1 MAQFGSAPALG
12 AGGRKFESC
21 HPDQNS
27 LKNRLNRRFFGVLEL
42 LFRVLSQID
51 LPDLGQERFHC
62 GGASPAIV
70 SAKSLTHP

>member
-1 MAQFGSAPALG
+1 
-12 AGGRKFESC
+12 
-21 HPDQNS
+21 
-27 LKNRLNRRFFGVLEL
+27 LKNRLNRRLFGVLEL